1 MKMIKNSVIEK
12 IKQNIIP
19 MIENDFL
26 EWPPKC
32 DVLFHQPQRPIL
44 ESTEKQTTK

>member
-12 IKQNIIP
+12 IKRNIIP

-26 EWPPKC
+26 EWPPTC
-32 DVLFHQPQRPIL
+32 VDVLYQPQRPIL
-44 ESTEKQTTK
+44 ESAKKTDD

>member
-32 DVLFHQPQRPIL
+32 NVFLYQPQRPIL
-44 ESTEKQTTK
+44 ESTEKTDD